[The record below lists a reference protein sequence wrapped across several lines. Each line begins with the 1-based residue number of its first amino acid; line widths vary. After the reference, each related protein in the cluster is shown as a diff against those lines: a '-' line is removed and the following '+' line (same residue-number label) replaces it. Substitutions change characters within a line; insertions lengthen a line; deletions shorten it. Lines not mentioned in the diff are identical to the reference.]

1 MDPFVAGALAELHIP
16 KGRRPLLALP
26 VVGTGEGG
34 MADSKGDIHGALFE
48 SLYAAAAKHEVDLVL
63 VCWGG
68 RRTPPRSGSGA
79 GTSMKTEHDEPRGC
93 GTSVR
98 GARPS
103 RCRAERGRL
112 INVVEVTSVAAGR
125 QCITCHCLHYGK

>member
-63 VCWGG
+63 VCWGRKAYSAAQRIRRRYVDEDRA
-68 RRTPPRSGSGA
+68 RRT
-79 GTSMKTEHDEPRGC
+79 EELWDL
-93 GTSVR
+93 
-98 GARPS
+98 GAR
-103 RCRAERGRL
+103 GKTL
-112 INVVEVTSVAAGR
+112 GAAPNGAD
-125 QCITCHCLHYGK
+125 